1 MLTLCPPLASAK
13 QATQSHRALH
23 DLLRRVVPIQFARD
37 HRILGQN
44 ASHGLEVDLAQAW
57 QQVVA
62 QANHVVAMDANDT
75 FAIRREP
82 VLMAMKPKI
91 VHHLHVPAIVPE
103 THAIRIASG
112 QKCTELVESRDLPEV
127 HA

>member
-23 DLLRRVVPIQFARD
+23 DLLRRVVPIQFAGD
-37 HRILGQN
+37 HGIFWQVANDGT
-44 ASHGLEVDLAQAW
+44 EVDLTLAR
-57 QQVVA
+57 QQVIA
-62 QANHVVAMDANDT
+62 QANHIVAVDANDT
-75 FAIRREP
+75 LAICREP

-91 VHHLHVPAIVPE
+91 VQHLNVPAIVPE